1 MYTLYAF
8 WSAPQPQDEAAFEDY
23 YAATHVPR
31 ASAVPHLSSIVT
43 TRTADGLEGG
53 EPATYRIAIMSFP
66 DREAYEESTKSPE
79 WAAMR
84 QCAGDIIERF
94 GVSLTVSLG
103 EPVEGTPG

>member
-43 TRTADGLEGG
+43 TRTSDGLEGA

-66 DREAYEESTKSPE
+66 DKEAYEKSTQSPE

-94 GVSLTVSLG
+94 GVNLTVALG
-103 EPVEGTPG
+103 EPVEG